1 MIQSPREELLSP
13 SRKGALFYF
22 VVGAVLFLLLGLLAH
37 NMPGQQNCDFKAL
50 YTASKAFLQHHD
62 PYRQANLVRAYQSLY
77 PGYHPILSQV
87 DTIYV
92 NLPSTVV
99 LLAPFALLPWTAA
112 QVLWSALTAVSVIF
126 AAWLM
131 WDLAYVWSPRVA
143 GILTF
148 VVLSGSQALL
158 FVGNPAGL
166 VIGLVTIGA
175 WCFVR
180 EKNVAIGVA
189 CMAIALLI
197 KPQDAGF
204 IWLYFLLIGGRSRRR
219 ALQTLAIVIPVA
231 CWAAISIAQISPDWM
246 IELRQNLM
254 TTMGPEQVNN
264 PLATRVDPLWPG
276 SMIVSLQTV
285 TGVFWTDPRIY
296 NGVAYLVLVPL
307 IVFWALKSK
316 GSRPDPARAWIALA
330 TIVPLSMLAGY
341 HRQHDTRLLLLAL
354 PACAM
359 LAARKDRVG
368 RLAVVFTSIA
378 ALASS
383 NLVLPLFGHVSYGLR
398 DRMPGL
404 GGKLLYAIV
413 GRPVPLALLVMSGFY
428 CWLLLRPALL
438 RDADLSVGRIEED
451 GPGVAVI

>member
-1 MIQSPREELLSP
+1 MIQPREELLSP

-22 VVGAVLFLLLGLLAH
+22 VVGAVLFLLLGLLAR

-62 PYRQANLVRAYQSLY
+62 PYRQANLVRVYQSLY
-77 PGYHPILSQV
+77 PGYQPVLSQI

-99 LLAPFALLPWTAA
+99 LLAPLALMPWSVAH
-112 QVLWSALTAVSVIF
+112 VLWSALTAASLIF

-131 WDLAYVWSPRVA
+131 WDVANAWSTRVA

-148 VVLSGSQALL
+148 IVLSGSQALL
-158 FVGNPAGL
+158 FVGNAAGL
-166 VIGLVTIGA
+166 VIGLVTIGV

-180 EKNVAIGVA
+180 EKQVPVGVA

-204 IWLYFLLIGGRSRRR
+204 IWLYFLLAGGKSRRR
-219 ALQTLAIVIPVA
+219 SLQTLAIVIPVA
-231 CWAAISIAQISPDWM
+231 CWAAISMAQISPDWT
-246 IELRQNLM
+246 IELRHNVI
-254 TTMGPEQVNN
+254 TTMGPGQVNN
-264 PLATRVDPLWPG
+264 PLAARVDPLWPG
-276 SMIVSLQTV
+276 SMIVSLQTL

-296 NGVAYLVLVPL
+296 NGVAYLLLAPM

-316 GSRPDPARAWIALA
+316 GSQANLARVWIAIA

-368 RLAVVFTSIA
+368 KLAVVFTLAA

-398 DRMPGL
+398 DRIPGL
-404 GGKLLYAIV
+404 GGELLYAIV
-413 GRPVPLALLVMSGFY
+413 GRPVPLALLAMSGFY
-428 CWLLLRPALL
+428 CWLLIRPRLL
-438 RDADLSVGRIEED
+438 TQADLSVGQIKED
-451 GPGVAVI
+451 APGVAAT